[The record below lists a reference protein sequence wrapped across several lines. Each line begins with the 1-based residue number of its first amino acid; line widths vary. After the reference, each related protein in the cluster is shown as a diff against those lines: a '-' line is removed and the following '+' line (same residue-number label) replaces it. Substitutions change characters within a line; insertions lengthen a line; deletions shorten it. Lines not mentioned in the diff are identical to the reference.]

1 MENERRDLKI
11 TFGKSG
17 SGSISPRLSL
27 PKKFLDALEISQES
41 RDIIVELDKEK
52 ERLII
57 KKKK

>member
-41 RDIIVELDKEK
+41 RDIVVELDKEK